1 MYPWSIGNFDYVMDI
16 ALDIALNYLQ
26 RTGQAAPF
34 REVQAVAAVA
44 IANAWKAGVRH
55 RIRLANAAIRAVECN
70 NQLNSCRGRE
80 LTLGCSSAAPKT

>member
-1 MYPWSIGNFDYVMDI
+1 MDI

-55 RIRLANAAIRAVECN
+55 RIRLANAAIRAVECH
-70 NQLNSCRGRE
+70 NQFFPPGTGTCYPIGD
-80 LTLGCSSAAPKT
+80 A